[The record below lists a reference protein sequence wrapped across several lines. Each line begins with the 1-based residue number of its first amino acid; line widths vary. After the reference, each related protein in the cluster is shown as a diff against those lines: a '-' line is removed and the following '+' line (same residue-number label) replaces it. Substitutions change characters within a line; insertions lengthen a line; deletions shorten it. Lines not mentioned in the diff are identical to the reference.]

1 MKGKTLLSLA
11 IVLALLVSAMP
22 LATVKAVS
30 TTMEI
35 VFEDGLHEIT
45 KAPCNNFTVTIKIM
59 NAPEFTQWIAELE
72 WDPVV
77 LELQHAQNPPT
88 PNGTTSDITEGPFMG
103 TFGGTVFLVKQ
114 VNLSPGHIKEIS
126 EGYLS
131 GGPASGSGEVCYIKF
146 HCKGVGD
153 TSITLTRHLMI
164 NGMVMVDCDGVDGLV
179 HQPPPPATRPKAD
192 FTPLDGALV
201 TVDTDVVLDGHL
213 STDGIDSIP
222 PAEPC
227 PINDWKWT
235 IDFHNTTTIELHGV
249 TQGFHCDAPGLVTIT
264 LVVTAPDPTVDFPT
278 NYINVSL
285 PVTHTIMQVAPALG
299 PAIDVYTAT
308 NGKGPLGE
316 YPFGWSDAYGPQQLV
331 TVYAKVTYND
341 EPVEYK
347 PVAFEMIMPNGVAAD
362 YRTDFTDAS
371 GIATTTFRI
380 PWEGSNAEL
389 LFGNWSIVGTVS
401 ISEVTVMDTV
411 KFKFGYI
418 VSIGSTAVDGSPLHK
433 GAFMTIDVKL
443 NSISMSS
450 HNVFLTIMACD
461 TCGVPIGIAGGNFV
475 VAPEDGLASG
485 YTITIPSWAFVGTGT
500 IYINVFTGIPQY
512 GGVPYCPE
520 GTAVFIV
527 LKT

>member
-11 IVLALLVSAMP
+11 IVLALVVSVMP
-22 LATVKAVS
+22 LATVKAV
-30 TTMEI
+30 TATMEI
-35 VFEDGLHEIT
+35 YFENGLHEIT
-45 KAPCNNFTVTIKIM
+45 KAPCNNFTVTIKIE

-72 WDPVV
+72 WNPAV

-131 GGPASGSGEVCYIKF
+131 GGPASGTGEVCYIKF

-164 NGMVMVDCDGVDGLV
+164 NGLVMVPCDGVDGLV
-179 HQPPPPATRPKAD
+179 HQPPPPATSPEAVIT
-192 FTPLDGALV
+192 TPANGALV
-201 TVDTDVVLDGHL
+201 PVCNDVLLDGSM
-213 STDGIDSIP
+213 STGGFDTM
-222 PAEPC
+222 PAPGEAC
-227 PINDWKWT
+227 PITDWKWEVDNGT
-235 IDFHNTTTIELHGV
+235 ILELHGAH
-249 TQGFHCDAPGLVTIT
+249 QSFHCDGPGLVTIT
-264 LVVTAPDPTVDFPT
+264 LTVTAPDPTPPSAPGYVPT
-278 NYINVSL
+278 DSMTIS
-285 PVTHTIMQVAPALG
+285 IMQVPPSLG
-299 PAIDVYTAT
+299 AAIDVYTAT
-308 NGKGPLGE
+308 NGKGPLGA

-362 YRTDFTDAS
+362 YRTAFTDAS

-389 LFGNWSIVGTVS
+389 LFGDWSIVGSVS
-401 ISEVTVMDTV
+401 ISEVTVMDTL
-411 KFKFGYI
+411 KFRFGYI
-418 VSIGSTAVDGSPLHK
+418 VSIGSITVAGSPLKK
-433 GAFMTIDVKL
+433 GEFMTIDVQL
-443 NSISMSS
+443 DSISMTS
-450 HNVFLTIMACD
+450 HNVFLTIVACD
-461 TCGVPIGIAGGNFV
+461 NCGVPIGIAGGNFV

-500 IYINVFTGIPQY
+500 IYANVFTGIPQY

-520 GTAVFIV
+520 GTANFII